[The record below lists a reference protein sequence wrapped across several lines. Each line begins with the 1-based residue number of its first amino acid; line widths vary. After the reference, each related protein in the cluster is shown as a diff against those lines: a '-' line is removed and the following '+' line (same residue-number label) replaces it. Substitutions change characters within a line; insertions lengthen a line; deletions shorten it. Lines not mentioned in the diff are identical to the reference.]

1 MGQRRRIVGFSPAG
15 QPLGS
20 PCDQRPI
27 RPKEE
32 EEISEVKV
40 DGLRSEMVRSGRGL
54 NPVAKA
60 KSKKEESEKPKDAE
74 DKAGVQADLTQSEEP
89 ALNEAK
95 PEGDEVEA
103 EKPFWEKGV
112 VLKARLAHRSEGEL
126 RREPKASLSQD
137 PVRPMGGGGGR

>member
-32 EEISEVKV
+32 EENFEVKV

-103 EKPFWEKGV
+103 EQPFWERRRGV
-112 VLKARLAHRSEGEL
+112 EGEAGPSVGGGAQKGAQSFP
-126 RREPKASLSQD
+126 EPGSGTTD
-137 PVRPMGGGGGR
+137 GGGGGV